1 MRISTS
7 DVQRGHAAAVQA
19 DGSVIVAGR
28 VASCSRVAVNT
39 LVYRLTSAGQP
50 DPTFA
55 GDAVV
60 DSQAISAVDVALQ
73 PDGKALVLVD
83 SFVGVA
89 TSPAHDDAF
98 TVVRYDTAGHADPGF
113 GTGGVALALFGSGS
127 NATPRAVA
135 LQGDRI
141 VAVGGL
147 ADDSAVARFTPGGI
161 PDGSFDGD
169 GLLVADLGGVDFL
182 AAAAVQPDAKVV
194 AAGRSGPDVAVVRI
208 GTAGTPGTEPPTT
221 LTPPTTREPADHR
234 GPADG
239 GEPVRLRLR
248 PPPPAGGAAVPRVRA
263 GSAAAVRLS
272 RLRATGFGPAR
283 R

>member
-73 PDGKALVLVD
+73 PDGKAVVLVD

-161 PDGSFDGD
+161 PDGSF
-169 GLLVADLGGVDFL
+169 
-182 AAAAVQPDAKVV
+182 AATGCWWPTWAASTSSP
-194 AAGRSGPDVAVVRI
+194 
-208 GTAGTPGTEPPTT
+208 
-221 LTPPTTREPADHR
+221 
-234 GPADG
+234 
-239 GEPVRLRLR
+239 R
-248 PPPPAGGAAVPRVRA
+248 PPSNRMPRSSPPAGPAPTWPSSASVP
-263 GSAAAVRLS
+263 SAP
-272 RLRATGFGPAR
+272 PAR
-283 R
+283 SRRPPSPRPRP